1 MMHAT
6 ARSESTE
13 LTVSSVGFRVRGGHG
28 FQKRRHGVNEENG
41 ADSDSAAPVV
51 GWRVGL
57 GSPEHTSDLYMTP
70 PVCSGIPR
78 PPSRALRARPAA
90 ERILG
95 FDERDSA
102 FVLFVIF
109 VTPF

>member
-57 GSPEHTSDLYMTP
+57 GSPEHQAIYMTP
-70 PVCSGIPR
+70 LVCSGDPAPTLTR
-78 PPSRALRARPAA
+78 ASRASAA